1 MDFIFRIGK
10 SAGFFFCKMK
20 ILILLAILILVL
32 LYIIRI
38 AWLPEL
44 GGI

>member
-1 MDFIFRIGK
+1 MDFIFKIGK
-10 SAGFFFCKMK
+10 SVGFFFCKVK
-20 ILILLAILILVL
+20 KLILLAILILVL
-32 LYIIRI
+32 LYIIKI

>member
-1 MDFIFRIGK
+1 MDLIFKIGK
-10 SAGFFFCKMK
+10 SIGFFFCKMK
-20 ILILLAILILVL
+20 KLILLIILILILL
-32 LYIIRI
+32 YIIKI